1 MRLLGK
7 DSSQKNTSDSRKL
20 DSLTQSDENTG
31 VANQP
36 HVSFS
41 QREQESESSDH
52 EYKSPLLQPK
62 QSDTPSDSDFS
73 RNGSHGSI
81 EEGKE
86 KDKDTGTSTL
96 TYKLRNLFRIPN
108 SSQNL
113 SQSGSHTTDQGESSA
128 SNENLTAPSESG
140 NRSVSPTSQ
149 PRGESEDLNGTHS
162 DHGSKKSSLS
172 GIGMPSY
179 HAHSRSVSPMGH
191 KYFTSLGSPSEHPLE
206 GKDSTEYSQE
216 SAFPFPKIENPP
228 SFSEKYF
235 FHRKN
240 HSVASDQ
247 PSDHS
252 DEVDPKTKINDES
265 EGNNIKKEDKMHKK
279 SQSVNKTGDESSSNT
294 GKPEE
299 KTDEKKH
306 PPKGSWNRLS
316 VFKRFRSSQSVH
328 TQNSNGEDNGGSK
341 LAAQAALS
349 ALSKSP
355 AYQNTNANAA
365 NTTNAA
371 NAGNAVKSNVNG
383 HEATGNKNTDDG
395 GNRAVSSN
403 SVGTQE
409 VKKKPSVDRSVFKQL
424 RRTSSVPTDV
434 KQPPDAPE
442 NRIGNIHL
450 SPNIEQSRSGNTN
463 QRALSSLG
471 ISTGRRNSSVSR
483 SRSRSYS
490 RSSIKVGEAE
500 VGPQDFEKI
509 KLIGRGDVGKVY
521 LVRNKK
527 NNERYAMKVLS
538 KREMYERNKIQR
550 AKAEQEILATANY
563 PFIVTLYHSFQS
575 EDYLY
580 LCMEYCGGGEFFRV
594 LQAREGRCLSEP
606 NARFYAA
613 EVTAALEYLHLMG
626 YIYRDLKP
634 ENILLHESGHIM
646 LSDFDLS
653 KQSEFNGQPTMVS
666 SGGKAFT
673 HNYMALDTKA
683 CIANFRTNSFV
694 GTEEYIAPEVIM
706 GTYHSTAVDWWTLG
720 ILLYEMLYGSTPFK
734 GSNRNSTF
742 VNILK
747 REVVFPDGNT
757 MPNGVGTY
765 QHTSSQCRNLI
776 RKLLIKDEP
785 KRLGSRAGASDIK
798 NHPFFKT
805 QSWALLRNMRPP
817 IVPGED
823 FKDDRSSKFQQQDI
837 KESIS
842 LELGDRWE
850 KRRPS
855 HNSEEL
861 SDMFQG
867 FSSVTMHYDMLDGGF
882 MPLQEEVAKEP

>member
-7 DSSQKNTSDSRKL
+7 DSSQKNTIDSRK
-20 DSLTQSDENTG
+20 SSSATPSDEH
-31 VANQP
+31 VRLANPP
-36 HVSFS
+36 HVSFG
-41 QREQESESSDH
+41 QRDHESESSDQ
-52 EYKSPLLQPK
+52 EFKSPILQPQHSDD
-62 QSDTPSDSDFS
+62 QSDSEGS
-73 RNGSHGSI
+73 RNGSA
-81 EEGKE
+81 EYAKE
-86 KDKDTGTSTL
+86 KERESSSSTL
-96 TYKLRNLFRIPN
+96 THKLRNLFKISN
-108 SSQNL
+108 SSQNV
-113 SQSGSHTTDQGESSA
+113 SQTGNSFSERTGSS
-128 SNENLTAPSESG
+128 ENSPAPIDDEH
-140 NRSVSPTSQ
+140 RSVSPTSV
-149 PRGESEDLNGTHS
+149 PRGGSEEFTGAS
-162 DHGSKKSSLS
+162 SEISSKKSSMTGLGS
-172 GIGMPSY
+172 ASHHVP
-179 HAHSRSVSPMGH
+179 SRSVSPMGY

-206 GKDSTEYSQE
+206 GKYSAEYSQE
-216 SAFPFPKIENPP
+216 SAFPFPKIDNPP
-228 SFSEKYF
+228 LFSEKYT

-240 HSVASDQ
+240 HSVLSDQ
-247 PSDHS
+247 PSERS
-252 DEVDPKTKINDES
+252 VEVDPKAKTNS
-265 EGNNIKKEDKMHKK
+265 ENEGVSIKKGDKAHKK
-279 SQSVNKTGDESSSNT
+279 SQSENKIANETTSNS
-294 GKPEE
+294 GKAEE
-299 KTDEKKH
+299 KSDEKK
-306 PPKGSWNRLS
+306 PLQKGSWNSLS
-316 VFKRFRSSQSVH
+316 VFRRFKSKQSAH
-328 TQNSNGEDNGGSK
+328 TQLSNEDSGGSK

-355 AYQNTNANAA
+355 AYQNTATPANASDSKGGPGEA
-365 NTTNAA
+365 N
-371 NAGNAVKSNVNG
+371 VS
-383 HEATGNKNTDDG
+383 KNTNDDG
-395 GNRAVSSN
+395 SRLASS
-403 SVGTQE
+403 SSIGPQE
-409 VKKKPSVDRSVFKQL
+409 IKKKPSVDRSVFKQL

-434 KQPPDAPE
+434 KQPPDGFE
-442 NRIGNIHL
+442 NRIGNINIT
-450 SPNIEQSRSGNTN
+450 PNLEQSRPGSQNK

-471 ISTGRRNSSVSR
+471 ITTGRRNSSVSR

-594 LQAREGRCLSEP
+594 LQAREGRSLSEP

-666 SGGKAFT
+666 SGSKAFT

-747 REVVFPDGNT
+747 REVVFPDGTT

-805 QSWALLRNMRPP
+805 LSWALLRNMRPP

-823 FKDDRSSKFQQQDI
+823 FKDDRPSKFQQHDI
-837 KESIS
+837 KESVS

-861 SDMFQG
+861 NDMFQG